1 MTRQWFIIDAGASDA
16 SWDVIR
22 RLPRGSGVLV
32 VAPAQAHL
40 SPRLRLLARQNGL
53 RIETEHSGRA
63 ARVHNMRELRQ
74 ALLRSTP
81 LILLSP
87 IRPTR
92 THPDWKPIPRMRAAA
107 MGRLAKRR
115 LIALGGMDAR
125 RFARVEP
132 LGFQAWAGISAFR
145 T

>member
-16 SWDVIR
+16 SWRTIQ
-22 RLPRGSGVLV
+22 RLPRGSGLLIVG
-32 VAPAQAHL
+32 PAQERL
-40 SPRLRLLARQNGL
+40 SPRLRLLARQHGL
-53 RIETEHSGRA
+53 RIETERSRRA
-63 ARVHNMRELRQ
+63 IRVHDMRELRR
-74 ALLRSTP
+74 ALLRRIL

-87 IRPTR
+87 IHPTR

-107 MGRLAKRR
+107 MTRLAKRR